1 MNSSPTPESPAATR
15 PGFFGRFSGTAVTV
29 GSLIVCLALL
39 ATGLFALAGNA
50 RDATDSSL
58 RLHALDD
65 AQVNVVDVENQLR
78 LLLIANGLDTEF
90 SDVADLALM
99 NGEAIV
105 TDKLLHI
112 GSSLEVA
119 ELDGVTSEFVDTFEL
134 AAQATLV
141 SAQTRS
147 LIATD
152 ATLTAELLPAS
163 QLLLSTLEMH
173 RSELIES
180 ISAANAVLTALRT
193 FTTFVVVHLVPT
205 AGLLMYRMVRAV
217 PTREKRLATRT
228 ASLAAQRDDT
238 IVAMS
243 GVIDDSRSK
252 LLSAQRAIALA
263 GNSAEL
269 RHVADE
275 SANVD
280 LALEQSSELIA
291 AAGDQT
297 STSFTDVD
305 LVEQSSGAAAELGVI
320 VSAGV
325 TRALVRADARKIQLV
340 LREMLLDAVSIAG
353 VEGVRPTL
361 LTEHTLAKIIVSHK
375 APDDLSDTLSI
386 VFEQETPGMR
396 RLAAQYSNRSRLLL
410 AQTLLERMGGE
421 LSHSRTDGATVQRPT
436 NAELVEGHA
445 AAR

>member
-1 MNSSPTPESPAATR
+1 
-15 PGFFGRFSGTAVTV
+15 
-29 GSLIVCLALL
+29 
-39 ATGLFALAGNA
+39 
-50 RDATDSSL
+50 
-58 RLHALDD
+58 
-65 AQVNVVDVENQLR
+65 
-78 LLLIANGLDTEF
+78 
-90 SDVADLALM
+90 
-99 NGEAIV
+99 
-105 TDKLLHI
+105 
-112 GSSLEVA
+112 
-119 ELDGVTSEFVDTFEL
+119 
-134 AAQATLV
+134 
-141 SAQTRS
+141 
-147 LIATD
+147 
-152 ATLTAELLPAS
+152 
-163 QLLLSTLEMH
+163 
-173 RSELIES
+173 
-180 ISAANAVLTALRT
+180 
-193 FTTFVVVHLVPT
+193 
-205 AGLLMYRMVRAV
+205 
-217 PTREKRLATRT
+217 
-228 ASLAAQRDDT
+228 
-238 IVAMS
+238 
-243 GVIDDSRSK
+243 VIDDSRSK